1 MQSPELLAPAGNFE
15 KLKTALRF
23 GADAVYLGG
32 KFFSLRSFSDNFTD
46 EELKAAAEYVHA
58 RGKKMYVTVN
68 IFAKNSDFSQLEKTF
83 RFLQEIGADAALVTD
98 AGAFALARKVA
109 PNLPLHIST
118 QANTTNA
125 YAARFWQEAGA
136 ERVVL
141 ARELSL
147 QEIGA
152 DAALVTDAGA
162 FALARKVAPNLPL
175 HISTQANTTNAYAA
189 RFWQEAGAER
199 VVLARELSLQEIAQI
214 RDHCPGLELEA
225 FVHGAMCISYSG
237 RCLLSNY
244 LAHRDSNRGACVQAC
259 RWKFD
264 LRARREEV
272 GGLTAEE
279 DERGTYLLNSKD
291 LNMLSHLE
299 EMRRAGVCSFKI
311 EGRMKSSYYL
321 ATVVNAYRRV
331 LDKTLSVEEGQEEL
345 KKVAHRAFTTAYM
358 FGDNAETVNYEDSQ
372 ESGTREYVA
381 DVLADGLVQ
390 MRNRF
395 RTGDKLEILS
405 PTDTFNRTFTVE
417 NMEDEAGAP
426 VQDAKLV
433 MQKLR
438 LSCPY
443 PLREGD
449 ILRRV

>member
-32 KFFSLRSFSDNFTD
+32 KSFSLRSFSDNFTD

-98 AGAFALARKVA
+98 AGV
-109 PNLPLHIST
+109 
-118 QANTTNA
+118 
-125 YAARFWQEAGA
+125 
-136 ERVVL
+136 
-141 ARELSL
+141 
-147 QEIGA
+147 
-152 DAALVTDAGA
+152 

-264 LRARREEV
+264 LRARREE
-272 GGLTAEE
+272 GGSLTAEE

-299 EMRRAGVCSFKI
+299 EMRRAGACSYKI